1 MNTEPPSSES
11 SSIQL
16 WRRFWALVFERVAK
30 APMSQHRGPRLA
42 RTDSEDVTP
51 CPSSD
56 ADTPV

>member
-1 MNTEPPSSES
+1 MNTEPTSSES
-11 SSIQL
+11 SSFQL

-30 APMSQHRGPRLA
+30 APMPQRRCPHLA